1 MARANHRRSERLARR
16 RVINRIIIISL
27 ILLSI
32 GLIFISRTSDQR
44 FAPLRNSIEGT
55 AGRLISVVSFPF
67 RVVKTTAN
75 DLKNLRDAKQDNDRL
90 REENIE
96 LKQYKFRFRAMEA
109 KLKRLE
115 NILNVEDGLDV
126 PDNRIAV
133 RVISETRGP
142 FVYSVLINAG
152 RKAGIKVGYPVVTD
166 NHMIGHV
173 IRIGE
178 RSSRVLLLQ
187 DLNSRV
193 SVVSQ
198 ETDARAILIGKNDEL
213 PELAFYDNIEDW
225 AEGDTIVTSGDDG
238 VLPQGLPIGH
248 VSLRGNSL
256 RVILESGGAHDWA
269 WVYPF
274 DAVQTPEEAPANID
288 ALQNGSGAELSE
300 SIVAGQE

>member
-1 MARANHRRSERLARR
+1 MARANHRRTERLARS
-16 RVINRIIIISL
+16 RVINRVIIISFIL
-27 ILLSI
+27 ISI

-44 FAPLRNSIEGT
+44 FAPLRNGIEGT
-55 AGRLISVVSFPF
+55 AGRLISVVSSPV
-67 RVVKTTAN
+67 RAVKATSN
-75 DLKNLRDAKQDNDRL
+75 NFKNLRDAKKENDRL
-90 REENIE
+90 RVENVE

-115 NILNVEDGLDV
+115 DILNVDNGLDV
-126 PDNRIAV
+126 PEDRIAV

-166 NHMIGHV
+166 DNMIGHV

-198 ETDARAILIGKNDEL
+198 ETDARAILIGKNDEP

-225 AEGDTIVTSGDDG
+225 ADGDLIVTSGDDG
-238 VLPQGLPIGH
+238 VLPQGLPIGR
-248 VSLRGNSL
+248 VSLRGSSL
-256 RVILESGGAHDWA
+256 RVTLERNGAHDWA

-274 DAVQTPEEAPANID
+274 EAVKTPEEDPANID
-288 ALQNGSGAELSE
+288 AVEDGDEDTAENVT
-300 SIVAGQE
+300 IVSQE